1 MYLKSFFTVIL
12 ILLFNV
18 QSVFAYA
25 EIRAENNAYRHNNK
39 GLIYLKENYYFGA
52 IKEFQ
57 IAIDLMPEAQGSAV
71 YYVNLG
77 MTYEKIGYPSLA
89 LPCYEKA
96 LKLHP
101 LFFDY
106 YVRVAEI
113 YNKLGITDEKLEE
126 YQNKKF
132 NPLNNIMI
140 GVLLIQKGE
149 ISTGITLLDNFCNE
163 EEKLI
168 ITKGVREYIN
178 KIVKQY
184 PEASK
189 PCKNAN

>member
-1 MYLKSFFTVIL
+1 MHLKSFFIVIL
-12 ILLFNV
+12 IFLFNTQNV
-18 QSVFAYA
+18 YAYA

-77 MTYEKIGYPSLA
+77 TTYEKIGYPSLA
-89 LPCYEKA
+89 QPCYEKA

-106 YVRVAEI
+106 YVRVAKI
-113 YNKLGITDEKLEE
+113 YKKLGIIDEKLEE
-126 YQNKKF
+126 YQNKKY

-168 ITKGVREYIN
+168 ITPGVREYIK

-189 PCKNAN
+189 PCSKNK